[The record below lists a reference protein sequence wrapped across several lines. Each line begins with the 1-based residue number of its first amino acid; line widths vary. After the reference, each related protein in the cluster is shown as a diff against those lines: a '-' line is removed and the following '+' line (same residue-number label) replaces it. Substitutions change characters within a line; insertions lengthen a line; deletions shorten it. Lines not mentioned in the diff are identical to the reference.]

1 MSSIGEIILTNNNK
15 NIKSVEVTE
24 IGFKNVSSVRMEFDI
39 DMLLDRYSYCSVIES
54 YIMKGVLYMTLV

>member
-1 MSSIGEIILTNNNK
+1 MSIGEIILTNSNK

-24 IGFKNVSSVRMEFDI
+24 IGFKNIRPVRVEFDI
-39 DMLLDRYSYCSVIES
+39 DTLLDRYSNCSVIES